1 MRIFLDANILFSAA
15 KSDGAI
21 RFLITSLLKKKY
33 DLRINAFVK
42 EEAERNLRAKD
53 PVALCYFHELVLR
66 LTISSLVYFKPLPKV
81 AAYLPAKDQPVL
93 QAALH
98 DRCDILLT
106 GDRTHF
112 GRLYGQKIGSLIVH
126 SPSSL
131 ANAILSS

>member
-21 RFLITSLLKKKY
+21 RSLIMSLLRKKY
-33 DLRINAFVK
+33 DLRVNLFVK
-42 EEAERNLRAKD
+42 EEAERNLSSKAPEALDYFYDLMLKF
-53 PVALCYFHELVLR
+53 PTVPLANYPLLPAVA
-66 LTISSLVYFKPLPKV
+66 S
-81 AAYLPAKDQPVL
+81 YLPTKDQPVL

-98 DRCDILLT
+98 DCCDILLT

-112 GRLYGQKIGSLIVH
+112 GRLYGLKIGDTVVH

-131 ANAILSS
+131 ADLIL